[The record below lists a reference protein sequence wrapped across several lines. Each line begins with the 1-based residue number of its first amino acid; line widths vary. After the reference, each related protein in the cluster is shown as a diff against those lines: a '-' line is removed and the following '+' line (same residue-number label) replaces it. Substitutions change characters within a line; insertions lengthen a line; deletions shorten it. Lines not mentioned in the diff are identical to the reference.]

1 MKPERSLARLVH
13 SLPVTLGILALL
25 GCFGTWALPAS
36 AQTQSPSFVRIIH
49 ASPDVGMADV
59 FLDGAKLL
67 SSFQFGAITDYA
79 SIPAGPHKVQI
90 ALVGKGINAA
100 AITQTLTVSPGTAYT
115 VAAIGTN
122 ATGLSLKV
130 FVDNNIIDPGKTK
143 VRVYQLSP
151 NIGSINV
158 ATQGSTIATGV
169 AYQQASQYLT
179 LSPGS
184 VTFDVTAPQAN
195 TTLSI
200 AQTLKANTVTSIL
213 VVGTSTGSPKLELV
227 PAQANGL
234 PGLPGTGS
242 DPRAPGA
249 LPTSSQ
255 PLPPWLLA
263 ALALL
268 MIGTGV
274 LARRLA
280 QTQ

>member
-1 MKPERSLARLVH
+1 MKPKHSLARLVH
-13 SLPVTLGILALL
+13 LIPLTLGILALL
-25 GCFGTWALPAS
+25 GCFGIWALPAS
-36 AQTQSPSFVRIIH
+36 AQAQSPSFVRIIH
-49 ASPDVGMADV
+49 ASPDVGTADV
-59 FLDGAKLL
+59 FLDGSKLL

-100 AITQTLTVSPGTAYT
+100 AITETLTVSPGTAYT
-115 VAAIGTN
+115 VAAIGTS

-130 FVDNNIIDPGKTK
+130 FVDDNIIASGKTK

-151 NIGSINV
+151 TIGS
-158 ATQGSTIATGV
+158 
-169 AYQQASQYLT
+169 
-179 LSPGS
+179 
-184 VTFDVTAPQAN
+184 FDVTAPQAN

-213 VVGTSTGSPKLELV
+213 VVGKSTGSPKLELV

-242 DPRAPGA
+242 DPRP
-249 LPTSSQ
+249 LSTSSQ
-255 PLPPWLLA
+255 PLTPWLLA

-268 MIGTGV
+268 MIGTAV
-274 LARRLA
+274 FARRMA
-280 QTQ
+280 HTH

>member
-1 MKPERSLARLVH
+1 MKPKHSLTRLVH
-13 SLPVTLGILALL
+13 LIPVTLGILALL

-49 ASPDVGMADV
+49 ASPDVGTADV
-59 FLDGAKLL
+59 FMDGTKLL

-100 AITQTLTVSPGTAYT
+100 AITETLTVSPGTAYT
-115 VAAIGTN
+115 VAAIGTS

-130 FVDNNIIDPGKTK
+130 FVDDNVIATGKTK

-151 NIGSINV
+151 TIGSINV
-158 ATQGSTIATGV
+158 TAQGSTIASGV
-169 AYQQASQYLT
+169 AYQQASQYVT
-179 LSPGS
+179 LPEGS
-184 VTFDVTAPQAN
+184 VTFDVNAPQAN

-242 DPRAPGA
+242 DPRP
-249 LPTSSQ
+249 LSTSSQ
-255 PLPPWLLA
+255 PLTPWLLA

-268 MIGTGV
+268 MIGAGIF
-274 LARRLA
+274 ARRLVHA
-280 QTQ
+280 H

>member
-1 MKPERSLARLVH
+1 MKPEHSLARLVLR
-13 SLPVTLGILALL
+13 LPLTLGILALL
-25 GCFGTWALPAS
+25 ACFGTWTLPAS
-36 AQTQSPSFVRIIH
+36 ARTESPSFVRIIH
-49 ASPDVGMADV
+49 ASPDVGTADI

-67 SSFQFGAITDYA
+67 SSFNFGAITDYA

-100 AITQTLTVSPGTAYT
+100 AIAQTLTVSPGTAYT

-122 ATGLSLKV
+122 ATGLSLQV
-130 FVDNNIIDPGKTK
+130 FVDNNIIAPGKTK
-143 VRVYQLSP
+143 VRAYQLSP
-151 NIGSINV
+151 NIGAVNV
-158 ATQGSTIATGV
+158 TSQGTTIASGV
-169 AYQQASQYLT
+169 AYQQASQYVT
-179 LSPGS
+179 LPQGS
-184 VTFDVTAPQAN
+184 VTFDVSAPQAN

-242 DPRAPGA
+242 DPRP
-249 LPTSSQ
+249 LTTSSQ
-255 PLPPWLLA
+255 PLTPWLLA

-268 MIGTGV
+268 LIGTSV
-274 LARRLA
+274 FVRRL
-280 QTQ
+280 THK

>member
-1 MKPERSLARLVH
+1 MKPKHSLARLVH
-13 SLPVTLGILALL
+13 LIPVTLGILALL
-25 GCFGTWALPAS
+25 GCFGIWALPAS

-49 ASPDVGMADV
+49 ASPDVGTADV
-59 FLDGAKLL
+59 FLDGSKLL

-100 AITQTLTVSPGTAYT
+100 AITETLTVSPGTAYT

-130 FVDNNIIDPGKTK
+130 FVDDNIIASGKTK

-151 NIGSINV
+151 TIGSIDV
-158 ATQGSTIATGV
+158 TAQGSTIASGV
-169 AYQQASQYLT
+169 AYQQASPYVT
-179 LSPGS
+179 LPEGS
-184 VTFDVTAPQAN
+184 VTFDVNAPQAN
-195 TTLSI
+195 MTLSI
-200 AQTLKANTVTSIL
+200 AQKLKANTVTSIL

-242 DPRAPGA
+242 DPRP
-249 LPTSSQ
+249 LSTSSQ
-255 PLPPWLLA
+255 PLTPWLLA

-268 MIGTGV
+268 MIGTAV
-274 LARRLA
+274 FARRLA
-280 QTQ
+280 HTTH